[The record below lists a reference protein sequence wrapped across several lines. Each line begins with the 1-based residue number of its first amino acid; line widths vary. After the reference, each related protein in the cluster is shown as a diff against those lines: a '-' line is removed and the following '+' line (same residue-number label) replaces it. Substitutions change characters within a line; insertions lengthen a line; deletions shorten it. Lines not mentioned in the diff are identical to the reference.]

1 MATTV
6 AIQPDGAGT
15 WRTGV
20 AFGATDGILPETI
33 SPITLQGN
41 KQPIESIGISN
52 VEFMK
57 IVEVEANPT
66 LTFIMRWSGMYWAFL
81 AHWMGDDTKVFA
93 AMLATHDMNYQETN
107 TLKAITMGVRIADNN
122 SQILEWPSLKPQQ
135 IVMAPNSEGFWEMQV
150 VCMGNTIEA
159 NADATN
165 GQTEFDAVTYF
176 SKARELCVRANLF
189 RLNTGAGGLASPTDD
204 REVQDLTIT
213 LERPYVNDRPT
224 EGAVAKGGA
233 QVQIPEP
240 VQDGSTIVTVGF
252 NEPDF
257 IDFASLV
264 DEFKDDTEFKADLVY
279 AETINALS
287 YKATQEFA
295 LMEYMPPEANLD
307 RQARVPLQ
315 REFRCITAQSIP
327 TGMTTL
333 NPIHV
338 EIVNED
344 NVTYETGVV

>member
-6 AIQPDGAGT
+6 AIQPDGAGA

-20 AFGATDGILPETI
+20 AFGALDGILPETI
-33 SPITLQGN
+33 SPITLQGD

-57 IVEVEANPT
+57 TVAVEANPT
-66 LTFIMRWSGMYWAFL
+66 LTFIMRWSGMFWSFL
-81 AHWMGDDTKVFA
+81 AHWMGDDTMVLA
-93 AMLATHDMNYQETN
+93 ASLNTHDMNYQEDN
-107 TLKAITMGVRIADNN
+107 TLNAITMGVRIADNN

-135 IVMAPNSEGFWEMQV
+135 IVMAPNGEGFWEMQV

-165 GQTEFDAVTYF
+165 GQTEFDAVTYQ
-176 SKARELCVRANLF
+176 SKARELCIRSNLF
-189 RLNTGAGGLASPTDD
+189 RLNTGAGGLASTADD
-204 REVQDLTIT
+204 RLVQDLTIT
-213 LERPYVNDRPT
+213 LERPYDTDRTT
-224 EGAVAKGGA
+224 EGAVALGGA

-240 VQDGSTIVTVGF
+240 VQNGSTIVTVGF

-257 IDFASLV
+257 ITFADLV
-264 DEFKDDTEFKADLVY
+264 DSFKDDTEYKADLTLS
-279 AETINALS
+279 ETVNALS
-287 YKATQEFA
+287 YQSLMEFA
-295 LMEYMPPEANLD
+295 LMEYMPPEANID

-315 REFRCITAQSIP
+315 REFRCITAQSTP
-327 TGMTTL
+327 TGMQTA

-338 EIVNED
+338 ELANED
-344 NVTYETGVV
+344 NVTYETGV

>member
-1 MATTV
+1 MPSTV

-20 AFGATDGILPETI
+20 AFGALDGILPETI
-33 SPITLQGN
+33 SPITLQGD

-57 IVEVEANPT
+57 VVAVEANPT

-81 AHWMGDDTKVFA
+81 AHWMGDDTMVL
-93 AMLATHDMNYQETN
+93 LASINTHDMNYQENN
-107 TLKAITMGVRIADNN
+107 TLNAITMGVRIADNN
-122 SQILEWPSLKPQQ
+122 SQILEWPSIKPQQ
-135 IVMAPNSEGFWEMQV
+135 IVMAPNSDGFWEMQV

-159 NADATN
+159 NADAVN
-165 GQTEFDAVTYF
+165 GQTEFDAVTYQ
-176 SKARELCVRANLF
+176 SKARELCIRANLF
-189 RLNTGAGGLASPTDD
+189 RLNTGAGGLASPADD
-204 REVQDLTIT
+204 RLVQDLTIT
-213 LERPYVNDRPT
+213 LERPYVTDRPT
-224 EGAVAKGGA
+224 EGAVALGGA

-257 IDFASLV
+257 IDFSSLV
-264 DEFKDDTEFKADLVY
+264 DDFKDDTEYKADLKY
-279 AETINALS
+279 AETVNALAYQS
-287 YKATQEFA
+287 LMEFA

-315 REFRCITAQSIP
+315 REFRCITAQSTP
-327 TGMTTL
+327 TGLQTA

-338 EIVNED
+338 EIKNED
-344 NVTYETGVV
+344 NVTYETGV

>member
-33 SPITLQGN
+33 SPITLQGD

-57 IVEVEANPT
+57 VVAVEANPT

-81 AHWMGDDTKVFA
+81 AHWMGDDTMVLA
-93 AMLATHDMNYQETN
+93 AGLNTHDMNYQENN
-107 TLKAITMGVRIADNN
+107 TLNAITMAARIADNN

-135 IVMAPNSEGFWEMQV
+135 IIMAPNSEGFWEMQV
-150 VCMGNTIEA
+150 ACMGNTIEA

-165 GQTEFDAVTYF
+165 GQTEFDAVTYI
-176 SKARELCVRANLF
+176 SKARELCVRSNLF

-204 REVQDLTIT
+204 RKVQDLTIT
-213 LERPYVNDRPT
+213 LERPYVTDSPT

-233 QVQIPEP
+233 QIQIPEP
-240 VQDGSTIVTVGF
+240 VQDGSTIITIGF

-257 IDFASLV
+257 ITFADLV
-264 DEFKDDTEFKADLVY
+264 DSFKDDTEYKADLTL
-279 AETINALS
+279 AETVNALAYQS
-287 YKATQEFA
+287 LMEFA

-307 RQARVPLQ
+307 RQARIPLQ
-315 REFRCITAQSIP
+315 REFRCITPQAIP
-327 TGMTTL
+327 TGMQTA

-338 EIVNED
+338 ELANED
-344 NVTYETGVV
+344 NVTYETGV

>member
-6 AIQPDGAGT
+6 AIQPNGAGT

-20 AFGATDGILPETI
+20 AFGALDGILPETI
-33 SPITLQGN
+33 SPITLQGD

-57 IVEVEANPT
+57 VVAVEANPT

-81 AHWMGDDTKVFA
+81 AHWMGDDTMVLA
-93 AMLATHDMNYQETN
+93 ASINTHDMNYQEKN
-107 TLKAITMGVRIADNN
+107 TLNAITLGVRIADNN

-150 VCMGNTIEA
+150 ACMGNTIEA

-165 GQTEFDAVTYF
+165 GQTEFDAVTYI
-176 SKARELCVRANLF
+176 SKARELCIRSNLF
-189 RLNTGAGGLASPTDD
+189 RLNTGAGGLASTADD
-204 REVQDLTIT
+204 LKIQDLTIT
-213 LERPYVNDRPT
+213 LERPYVTDTPT

-257 IDFASLV
+257 ITFADLV
-264 DEFKDDTEFKADLVY
+264 DSFKDDTEYKADLKL
-279 AETINALS
+279 AETVNALAYQS
-287 YKATQEFA
+287 LMEFA

-307 RQARVPLQ
+307 RQARIPLQ
-315 REFRCITAQSIP
+315 REFRCITAQSTP
-327 TGMTTL
+327 TGLQTA

-338 EIVNED
+338 EIKNED
-344 NVTYETGVV
+344 NVTYETGV

>member
-1 MATTV
+1 MPTTV

-20 AFGATDGILPETI
+20 AFGALDGILPETI
-33 SPITLQGN
+33 SPITLQGD
-41 KQPIESIGISN
+41 KQPIESIGISD

-57 IVEVEANPT
+57 MVAIEANPT
-66 LTFIMRWSGMYWAFL
+66 LTFIMHWSGMYWAFL
-81 AHWMGDDTKVFA
+81 AHWMGDDTMVL
-93 AMLATHDMNYQETN
+93 LASINTHDMNYQARS
-107 TLKAITMGVRIADNN
+107 TLNAITLGVRIDDNN

-135 IVMAPNSEGFWEMQV
+135 IIMAPNSEGFWEMQV
-150 VCMGNTIEA
+150 ACMGNTIEA

-165 GQTEFDAVTYF
+165 GQTEFDAVTYQ
-176 SKARELCVRANLF
+176 SKARELCIRSNLF
-189 RLNTGAGGLASPTDD
+189 RLNTGAVGLASTADD
-204 REVQDLTIT
+204 RLVQDLTIT
-213 LERPYVNDRPT
+213 LERPYVTDSPT

-257 IDFASLV
+257 ITFADLV
-264 DEFKDDTEFKADLVY
+264 DSFKDDTEYKADLKL
-279 AETINALS
+279 AETVNALAYQS
-287 YKATQEFA
+287 LMEFA

-315 REFRCITAQSIP
+315 REFRCITAQAIP
-327 TGMTTL
+327 TGLQTA

-338 EIVNED
+338 EIKNED
-344 NVTYETGVV
+344 NVTYETGV